1 MDNLERQ
8 LINEQ
13 LAQCIELSEK
23 YNQLVST
30 FNTVNFVSMLLAIA
44 LAATYFM
51 LFVGIIFYFL
61 KIQPRR

>member
-13 LAQCIELSEK
+13 LTQCIELSEK

-30 FNTVNFVSMLLAIA
+30 FNTVNFVCKES
-44 LAATYFM
+44 
-51 LFVGIIFYFL
+51 
-61 KIQPRR
+61 

>member
-30 FNTVNFVSMLLAIA
+30 FNTVNFISMLLAIA

-51 LFVGIIFYFL
+51 LFVAIIFYFL
-61 KIQPRR
+61 KVQPRR